1 MASESE
7 SGEKTEEATQQRRE
21 DFRKRGQ
28 VAQTRELSAV
38 FLLFASVLLIAMMS
52 RFFFGQILELFNATL
67 GGDLVQMVRGGETM
81 ANVSTFAMIKTA
93 YLIVPPMLIY
103 FFMGLASSIVQI
115 GFLQN
120 EEALQ
125 LRWERLDPIAG
136 FKKMFSL
143 RALTE
148 GVKACAKVTLI
159 LYISYLLLRGHLE
172 QLPLLMNYSIAQQFA
187 FLGSLT
193 IRLLSGVGFFM
204 HCLAGLDYFYQRWD
218 MEKEMMMSKQEIK
231 EEHKSREGDPMIRA
245 RIKRIQR
252 EMASKRMMDDI
263 PKADVIVTNP
273 THIAVALKY
282 DETMVAPTVIA
293 KGADHIAEKIREMA
307 KEFNIPIIEN
317 KPLARSMFKTLKIG
331 QSIPKELYT
340 AVAEVLSYVYKLRRK
355 KHVR

>member
-1 MASESE
+1 MASESDN
-7 SGEKTEEATQQRRE
+7 GERTEEATQQRRE

-38 FLLFASVLLIAMMS
+38 FLLFASVLVIGLMS
-52 RFFFGQILELFNATL
+52 RFFFGQIYELFQASL
-67 GGDLVQMVRGGETM
+67 GDDLVQNIRGADGLTHI
-81 ANVSTFAMIKTA
+81 AGFAVTKTA
-93 YLIVPPMLIY
+93 YLILPVLGIY
-103 FFMGLASSIVQI
+103 FVIGLASSVVQV
-115 GFLQN
+115 GFLYN

-125 LRWERLDPIAG
+125 LRWERLDPVQG

-159 LYISYLLLRGHLE
+159 LFISWLLLKSQLQ
-172 QLPLLMNYSIAQQFA
+172 QLPFLMNYSVAQIFT

-204 HCLAGLDYFYQRWD
+204 LVLSAADYFYQRWD
-218 MEKEMMMSKQEIK
+218 LEKEMKMTKQEIK
-231 EEHKSREGDPMIRA
+231 EEIKSREGDPMIRA

-252 EMASKRMMDDI
+252 EMASKRMMEDV

-282 DETMVAPTVIA
+282 DDTMVAPTVIA
-293 KGADHIAEKIREMA
+293 KGADLIAEKIREMA
-307 KEFNIPIIEN
+307 REFNIPIIEN

-331 QSIPKELYT
+331 QTIPKELYT

-355 KHVR
+355 KVR